1 MRGYIQKSSGKVNLI
16 KSTGRLQVVSSCRR
30 NGIER
35 GERIKRDIRFDNI
48 KGILILLVVFGHL
61 LELVHGGVSKAAY
74 LVIYSFH
81 MPAFVFVSGYF
92 AAFELKKILKKQI
105 LPYFVWYVIY
115 FAFFG
120 LIFAEGKPFD
130 PSTPYWLT
138 WYLMSM
144 VWWSMSIPL
153 LSAAGSKQ
161 TLPVIATLC
170 VVSVVWGFCGAS
182 GYWLSIGRT
191 LTFFPFFAA
200 GWFLRRNGLP
210 EKINPPAKAAA
221 AALAVIFG
229 AVCIVFSEFLDI
241 SCFYGAKSYAQQ
253 GQSFI
258 ARTFQLL
265 SGGAWIWFL
274 LCFAP
279 KTRLPILTDAGKYS
293 IAVYLGH
300 GIIVHAMKKLIPGGV
315 SGDIWVL
322 VGLGLAMLLTA
333 ALGNPW
339 AHGAISKT
347 FTPVSE
353 WRKRKPEGALDKENT
368 DAV

>member
-1 MRGYIQKSSGKVNLI
+1 M
-16 KSTGRLQVVSSCRR
+16 
-30 NGIER
+30 
-35 GERIKRDIRFDNI
+35 DNI
-48 KGILILLVVFGHL
+48 KGILVLLVVFGHL

-92 AAFELKKILKKQI
+92 ASYDLKKILKRQI
-105 LPYFVWYVIY
+105 MPYFVWYVIY

-144 VWWSMSIPL
+144 VWWSMSIPI
-153 LSAAGSKQ
+153 LSFAGRKR
-161 TLPVIATLC
+161 TLPIIAALC
-170 VVSVVWGFCGAS
+170 AVAVLWGFCGVS

-200 GWFLRRNGLP
+200 GWFLRRDGLP
-210 EKINPPAKAAA
+210 EKINPPQKAAA
-221 AALAVIFG
+221 AALAIIFA
-229 AVCIVFSEFLDI
+229 AVCIAFSEFLDI
-241 SCFYGAKSYAQQ
+241 QCFYGAKSYAQP
-253 GQSFI
+253 GQSLT
-258 ARTFQLL
+258 ARVFQLL
-265 SGGAWIWFL
+265 SGGVWIWLL

-279 KTRLPILTDAGKYS
+279 KIRLPILTDAGKYS

-300 GIIVHAMKKLIPGGV
+300 GIIVRTIKKLIPGGA

-322 VGLGLAMLLTA
+322 AGAGLAILLTA
-333 ALGNPW
+333 ALGNQW
-339 AHGAISKT
+339 VHGAILKT

-353 WRKRKPEGALDKENT
+353 WKKRKPEGTLNNESGC
-368 DAV
+368 AVDGGA